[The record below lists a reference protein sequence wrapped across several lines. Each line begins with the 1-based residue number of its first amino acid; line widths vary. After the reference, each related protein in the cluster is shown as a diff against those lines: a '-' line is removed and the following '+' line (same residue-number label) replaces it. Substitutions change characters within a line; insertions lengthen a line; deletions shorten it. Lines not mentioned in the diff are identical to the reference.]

1 MINLAIVISVSKYNV
16 GSGFNNLNYVEND
29 NEYITNIINKSN
41 KYSLV
46 FNINKRCKSS
56 GFRSRLNELLNN
68 YKDKE
73 INEFLVY
80 FSGHGYST
88 GKDFYLCC
96 SDSDIDN
103 ISSTA
108 ISSCEIDD
116 VARKLGVKKYVKII
130 DACNSGTS
138 YIKGLALQN
147 SDTNFINSTDG
158 LKECYF
164 LCSCDEK
171 QESSIDSNNG
181 RVSKFTL
188 SIIKSL
194 YDHFISRREKALS
207 FTVLQFKVEELF
219 RDDIYQTP
227 KMILQGESG
236 CLFLEKNDELENY
249 LKSIKNEI
257 FYKDNV
263 KKETQVVTELEAI
276 SFAERFVSDLESSL
290 SNKKN
295 QGDVVST
302 LNYKLGKLYLS
313 PIEIYES
320 IKIGQWIEDNKN
332 KKYIFAQPHYYK
344 QYMGS
349 PFTQLADSIS
359 GNSKNYTMVLDSFI
373 LNVNEDKSC
382 IDFSLYSENDGLPKF
397 SIQVVL
403 LFNINKLYVLYN
415 FLCAFPKNWKEYNSF
430 VSNGKVGILAIK
442 LLSDDLDKYV
452 KQLATE
458 FSDYTNSILNKYISE
473 LELD

>member
-1 MINLAIVISVSKYNV
+1 MINLAIIVSISKYKV
-16 GSGFNNLNYVEND
+16 TFGFNNLNYVDND
-29 NEYITNIINKSN
+29 NEYITNIIKKSN
-41 KYSLV
+41 KYVLE
-46 FNINKRCKSS
+46 FNLNKSCRSS
-56 GFRSRLNELLNN
+56 GFRSRLEDLLKDYKDKKINELL
-68 YKDKE
+68 
-73 INEFLVY
+73 FY
-80 FSGHGYST
+80 FSGHGFST
-88 GKDFYLCC
+88 GDDFYLCC
-96 SDSDIDN
+96 TDSDIDN
-103 ISSTA
+103 ISSTS
-108 ISSCEIDD
+108 ISIHEIDD

-138 YIKGLALQN
+138 YIKGVSIHNADTSIFN
-147 SDTNFINSTDG
+147 APSD
-158 LKECYF
+158 LKDCYF
-164 LCSCDEK
+164 LYSCDEK
-171 QESSIDSNNG
+171 QESSIDSNNS

-194 YDHFISRREKALS
+194 YDHFISRKEKSLS
-207 FTVLQFKVEELF
+207 YTVLQAKVEELF

-236 CLFLEKNDELENY
+236 YLFLEKNDELEAY
-249 LKSIKNEI
+249 LKSIRNEI
-257 FYKDNV
+257 FYKESG
-263 KKETQVVTELEAI
+263 KKETKVVTEEEAI
-276 SFAERFVSDLESSL
+276 CFSEKFITDLENIL
-290 SNKKN
+290 SNKRK
-295 QGDVVST
+295 QGETVST

-320 IKIGQWIEDNKN
+320 KKIGQWIEDNKN
-332 KKYIFAQPHYYK
+332 KKYIFAQPHYHK

-359 GNSKNYTMVLDSFI
+359 GNSNNYTMVLDSFI

-382 IDFSLYSENDGLPKF
+382 LEFSLLSENEGLPKF